1 MNKIAEILKKSD
13 NILIISHKKPDG
25 DTLGSAFALCYTL
38 LDMGKN
44 CAVTCLD
51 KVTPKYLF
59 LSEGKEKL
67 DFDFRPDLVIS
78 VDCASSEMI
87 DKELIEKYGVDICI
101 DHHEINGNF
110 ARYSYVEKDSA
121 AVGEIIFNLINLL
134 TDKISK
140 KVADCLY
147 TAIST
152 DTGCFRYSNTT
163 DRTLLIASK
172 LVELGADNKKLNKL
186 LFETVTKAQFE
197 IERKAFET
205 INFYYDGKI
214 ATMKITQKMLLE
226 TGATPD
232 DIDNISSLPRKI
244 EGVEAAITLR
254 ENPDGSI
261 KVSARSGEKVDVS
274 KVCKDVCSGGGHKR
288 AAGGTIFSDIEKAEK
303 LFIEYFKEVF

>member
-1 MNKIAEILKKSD
+1 
-13 NILIISHKKPDG
+13 
-25 DTLGSAFALCYTL
+25 
-38 LDMGKN
+38 
-44 CAVTCLD
+44 
-51 KVTPKYLF
+51 
-59 LSEGKEKL
+59 
-67 DFDFRPDLVIS
+67 
-78 VDCASSEMI
+78 
-87 DKELIEKYGVDICI
+87 
-101 DHHEINGNF
+101 
-110 ARYSYVEKDSA
+110 
-121 AVGEIIFNLINLL
+121 
-134 TDKISK
+134 
-140 KVADCLY
+140 
-147 TAIST
+147 IST

>member
-1 MNKIAEILKKSD
+1 MNKIAEILKKSN

-25 DTLGSAFALCYTL
+25 DTLGSAFALCHTL
-38 LDMGKN
+38 RDMGKN
-44 CAVTCLD
+44 CGVTCLD
-51 KVTPKYLF
+51 AVTPKYLF

-67 DFDFRPDLVIS
+67 DFDFIPQLVVS

-87 DKELIEKYGVDICI
+87 DSDIISKYGVDICI
-101 DHHEINGNF
+101 DHHSINGDYADYTYN
-110 ARYSYVEKDSA
+110 EPDSA
-121 AVGEIIFNLINLL
+121 AAGEIIYNLINLL

-163 DRTLLIASK
+163 VRTLSIASK
-172 LVELGADNKKLNKL
+172 LLELGADNKKLNKL

-205 INFYYDGKI
+205 IRFYFGGKI

-226 TGATPD
+226 TGATSD

-254 ENPDGSI
+254 ENADGSI

-274 KVCKDVCSGGGHKR
+274 KVCKEVCSGGGHKR
-288 AAGGTIFSDIEKAEK
+288 AAGGTVFSDIESAEK
-303 LFIEYFKEVF
+303 LFVDYFKEMF